1 MAKKRK
7 LPKYPNGGQNPPI
20 YTSDPN
26 DPRLLAY
33 IDSLTLYNDYLKADS
48 SLSTISNVK
57 RRDLG
62 NSITYSLPYTI
73 MDDTNTLIFYNH
85 LRNNQSRNRLNF
97 DHDYTLAG
105 YGNSGHYTTFSLD
118 KEQKPVQPVILNN
131 NKYEADKRGLDR
143 KKQIPTEVEKMTSNH
158 INSTPINNTIN
169 PIPFEPNTYFTR
181 ERQGQEL
188 GQGKTDYFDK
198 KTGKLLG
205 TYENGG
211 YFAMGGEINR
221 YMVPAELPTG
231 QEYFKLPFSELNAAL
246 ANKQALYDKADTE
259 LSAIDKLFPEA
270 GYRTQDRLQALK
282 DKYIPQIESLRTQLG
297 ETGNVNPTKIREIAS
312 RLVQDPEYKT
322 ITQDFK
328 YKEAVDK
335 VMSTGNFKD
344 YIQGFYDPNT
354 GFNQTKPGEGF
365 NGQWYG
371 AIAPASWIDEY
382 RQYTDF
388 KPIKDNIEKSTG
400 YQMRSFTN
408 PETGESE
415 TWLFDGRKKEAV
427 EKVTPELIKEH
438 LTSDNKALL
447 KSLYEQ
453 MGTPGKTFRTAQ
465 YQKDYNQPYDMEG
478 AFFNDLMAASKFNQ
492 YNYTQTE
499 VISSKVG
506 ELAKSKGAGSGTK
519 SKISEP
525 ESIITSDWMSFNLP
539 ERFSSYSKQRDF
551 LNNYVAE
558 NQKFLD
564 DQENDL
570 KITVAK
576 ELGLD
581 PSNVNIDLSR
591 GANNRVNSRISVN
604 GKVLTPEEM
613 VNINSVL
620 KPYEQAIT
628 QELSLRE
635 SILKLHQDYGLVD
648 ASGKLIDGDLSKF
661 MTKLY
666 KSEQIYVYDQ
676 LYTRFVDPSFQ
687 KYSKYKEFQ
696 EAEKVDASGK
706 LKDFKKAYDILKEY
720 AQEKDPNFLRAVQND
735 AAYLSKKFLSENI
748 DKASPK
754 IKEFNQALENLKSAV
769 IPSVSWML
777 PQYTTDDARANASF
791 VRSAWTTL
799 ATSDVKPKFRID
811 DKEVSADDWKQ
822 LNKLMN
828 ITNDP
833 ESTKDDPVLAYI
845 DKNPGFVTF
854 RWDANDGMVMDL
866 AIPGFTRA
874 DASKVN
880 KNTQAQSSVISIP
893 MTPSQQ
899 TAVKQ
904 KLGFSDQDQVFND
917 LIQMNLHFNG
927 NENVPGN
934 PLTPYKMGDLDVK
947 LDIMN
952 SRNLTNGQKA
962 SPSYK
967 VYYKGINLS
976 SGTSK
981 LTNDPYKISLLN
993 TILND
998 LKTQPEEVYSSS
1010 IEAKKRTLQEIFGF
1024 SPEVTEQILTKARQ

>member
-1 MAKKRK
+1 M
-7 LPKYPNGGQNPPI
+7 
-20 YTSDPN
+20 
-26 DPRLLAY
+26 
-33 IDSLTLYNDYLKADS
+33 
-48 SLSTISNVK
+48 
-57 RRDLG
+57 
-62 NSITYSLPYTI
+62 
-73 MDDTNTLIFYNH
+73 
-85 LRNNQSRNRLNF
+85 
-97 DHDYTLAG
+97 
-105 YGNSGHYTTFSLD
+105 
-118 KEQKPVQPVILNN
+118 
-131 NKYEADKRGLDR
+131 
-143 KKQIPTEVEKMTSNH
+143 
-158 INSTPINNTIN
+158 
-169 PIPFEPNTYFTR
+169 
-181 ERQGQEL
+181 
-188 GQGKTDYFDK
+188 
-198 KTGKLLG
+198 
-205 TYENGG
+205 
-211 YFAMGGEINR
+211 EINR

-322 ITQDFK
+322 INQDFK

-344 YIQGFYDPNT
+344 YIQGFYDHTT
-354 GFNQTKPGEGF
+354 GFNQTKPGEDF

-382 RQYTDF
+382 KQYTDF
-388 KPIKDNIEKSTG
+388 KPIKANIEKSTG
-400 YQMRSFTN
+400 YQMQSFTN

-415 TWLFDGRKKEAV
+415 TWLFDGRKKVAV
-427 EKVTPELIKEH
+427 EKVTPELIQKH

-499 VISSKVG
+499 EISSKVG
-506 ELAKSKGAGSGTK
+506 ELTKSKGAGSGTK

-525 ESIITSDWMSFNLP
+525 ESINTSDWVSFNLP

-564 DQENDL
+564 DQKNDL
-570 KITVAK
+570 KTTVAK

-591 GANNRVNSRISVN
+591 GDNNRVNSRISVN

-648 ASGKLIDGDLSKF
+648 ASGKTVDGDLSKF
-661 MTKLY
+661 MTKLD
-666 KSEQIYVYDQ
+666 KSEQIYVYNQ
-676 LYTRFVDPSFQ
+676 LYTRFVGGLRKS
-687 KYSKYKEFQ
+687 SKYKEFQ
-696 EAEKVDASGK
+696 EAEKIIDASGK
-706 LKDFKKAYDILKEY
+706 LKDFQKAYDILKEY

-735 AAYLSKKFLSENI
+735 GAYLTKKFLSENI

-791 VRSAWTTL
+791 VRSAWSTL

-917 LIQMNLHFNG
+917 LNQMNLHFNG

>member
-1 MAKKRK
+1 M
-7 LPKYPNGGQNPPI
+7 
-20 YTSDPN
+20 
-26 DPRLLAY
+26 
-33 IDSLTLYNDYLKADS
+33 
-48 SLSTISNVK
+48 
-57 RRDLG
+57 
-62 NSITYSLPYTI
+62 
-73 MDDTNTLIFYNH
+73 
-85 LRNNQSRNRLNF
+85 
-97 DHDYTLAG
+97 
-105 YGNSGHYTTFSLD
+105 
-118 KEQKPVQPVILNN
+118 
-131 NKYEADKRGLDR
+131 
-143 KKQIPTEVEKMTSNH
+143 
-158 INSTPINNTIN
+158 
-169 PIPFEPNTYFTR
+169 
-181 ERQGQEL
+181 
-188 GQGKTDYFDK
+188 
-198 KTGKLLG
+198 
-205 TYENGG
+205 
-211 YFAMGGEINR
+211 EINR

-322 ITQDFK
+322 INQDFK

-344 YIQGFYDPNT
+344 YIQGFYDHTT

-382 RQYTDF
+382 KQYTDF
-388 KPIKDNIEKSTG
+388 KPIKANIEKSTG
-400 YQMRSFTN
+400 YQMQSFTN

-415 TWLFDGRKKEAV
+415 TWLFDGRKKVAV
-427 EKVTPELIKEH
+427 EKVTPELIQKH

-478 AFFNDLMAASKFNQ
+478 AFFNDLMAASKLNQ

-499 VISSKVG
+499 EISSKVG
-506 ELAKSKGAGSGTK
+506 ELTKSKGAGSGTK

-525 ESIITSDWMSFNLP
+525 ESINTSDWVSFNLP

-564 DQENDL
+564 DQKNDL
-570 KITVAK
+570 RTTVAK

-591 GANNRVNSRISVN
+591 GDNNRVNSRISVN

-648 ASGKLIDGDLSKF
+648 ASGKTVDGDLSKF
-661 MTKLY
+661 MTKLD
-666 KSEQIYVYDQ
+666 KSEQTYVYNQ
-676 LYTRFVDPSFQ
+676 LRSRFVGSPSFQ
-687 KYSKYKEFQ
+687 AYSKHKEFQ
-696 EAEKVDASGK
+696 EAEK
-706 LKDFKKAYDILKEY
+706 KDFKKAYDILKEY
-720 AQEKDPNFLRAVQND
+720 AQEKNPNFLRAVQND
-735 AAYLSKKFLSENI
+735 GVYLSKKFLSENI

-754 IKEFNQALENLKSAV
+754 IKEFNQALENLNSAV

-791 VRSAWTTL
+791 VRSAWSTL

-811 DKEVSADDWKQ
+811 DKEISADDWKQ

-854 RWDANDGMVMDL
+854 RWDSNDGMVMDL

-917 LIQMNLHFNG
+917 LNQMNLHFNG